1 MNILYN
7 THARAEPVQL
17 QLLALY
23 LGNSGFN
30 MEYLRFKSSESLSWA
45 VTNRFWGHIPS
56 RVLYKPSY
64 DVRCTVYDVQCT
76 CIKIQ
81 HNLI

>member
-30 MEYLRFKSSESLSWA
+30 MEYLRFKSSESLS
-45 VTNRFWGHIPS
+45 
-56 RVLYKPSY
+56 
-64 DVRCTVYDVQCT
+64 
-76 CIKIQ
+76 
-81 HNLI
+81 